1 MKKFFH
7 DYLKNFYKLCEGDTK
22 IEGFIIS
29 AEKSFQ
35 IISDQLTFRKEYL
48 EKRLIENDADTTLDR
63 MKFRG
68 ELEGILYAMN
78 VINANK

>member
-1 MKKFFH
+1 MNGWLIPI
-7 DYLKNFYKLCEGDTK
+7 YT
-22 IEGFIIS
+22 S

-35 IISDQLTFRKEYL
+35 TISDQLTSRKEYL
-48 EKRLIENDADTTLDR
+48 EKRLIENDADSTLDR

-68 ELEGILYAMN
+68 ELEGIAIN